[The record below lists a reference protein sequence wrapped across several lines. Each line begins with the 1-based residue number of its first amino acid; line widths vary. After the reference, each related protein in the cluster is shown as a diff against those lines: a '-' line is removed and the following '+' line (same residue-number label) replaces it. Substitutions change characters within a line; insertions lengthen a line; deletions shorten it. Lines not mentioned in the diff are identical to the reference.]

1 MKSKIHE
8 RQKSNIKMVIKKVF
22 LTFAFVLVSQIG
34 MAQTQDEAF
43 KKDVMKVVEMSG
55 SAAQMKLAKAQILK
69 MIPEAK
75 QAAFLIE
82 FEATLPSLYDKMA
95 NVYMETYTKK
105 DVKAMIKF
113 YESPVGK
120 KMTAKADELSEKNMA
135 AAQEW
140 GQGLQGMM
148 MKYMQ

>member
-1 MKSKIHE
+1 MKKI
-8 RQKSNIKMVIKKVF
+8 F
-22 LTFAFVLVSQIG
+22 FTLAFVLVAQIG
-34 MAQTQDEAF
+34 MAQDDAF

-75 QAAFLIE
+75 QAAFIVE
-82 FEATLPSLYDKMA
+82 FDATLPSLYEKIA
-95 NVYMETYTKK
+95 KVYMETYTKE
-105 DVKAMIKF
+105 DVKAMIAF
-113 YESPVGK
+113 YATPVGK
-120 KMTAKADELSEKNMA
+120 KMTEKAGELAEKSQT

-148 MKYMQ
+148 MKYAQ

>member
-8 RQKSNIKMVIKKVF
+8 LQKNNFKMVSKKVII
-22 LTFAFVLVSQIG
+22 TFAFVLASQIG

-55 SAAQMKLAKAQILK
+55 SAAQMKLAKTQILK

-82 FEATLPSLYDKMA
+82 FDATLPSLYDKMA
-95 NVYMETYTKK
+95 KVFMETYTKE

-148 MKYMQ
+148 MKYAQ